1 MAITFHADGRIVGST
16 GVNLHHGGLMVQT
29 QNVTL
34 GTQNSRDVTTTGSW
48 LDNYNSASPAAYQQI
63 EFTPK
68 FSNSKLLLLASGGL
82 RYNADTQG
90 NAGYAQVRIIDA
102 TNSNTQVAYTK
113 YGMYAYTG
121 GYIRSSGHWTC
132 MSYINASSTN
142 MRRYNC
148 QYYFDGA
155 QTYYY
160 GTEGDSIT
168 VMEIRPGVN

>member
-1 MAITFHADGRIVGST
+1 MASILKTDKIEGVTASGTVQMPAGHVVQVARTYSANSSYIQTTST
-16 GVNLHHGGLMVQT
+16 SLVASGVQCSL
-29 QNVTL
+29 
-34 GTQNSRDVTTTGSW
+34 
-48 LDNYNSASPAAYQQI
+48 
-63 EFTPK
+63 TPK

-82 RYNADTQG
+82 RYNADTTG

-132 MSYINASSTN
+132 MSYINASSTSL
-142 MRRYNC
+142 RRYTC

-168 VMEIRPGVN
+168 VMEIKV